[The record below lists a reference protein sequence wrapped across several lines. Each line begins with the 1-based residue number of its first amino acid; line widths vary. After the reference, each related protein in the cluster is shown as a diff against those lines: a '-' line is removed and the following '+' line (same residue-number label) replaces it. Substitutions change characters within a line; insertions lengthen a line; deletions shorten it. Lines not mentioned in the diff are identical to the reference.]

1 MGGEPAACVGDK
13 SGPEPEPPAAV
24 FDSERDVPG
33 GVPPLGADD
42 GPAPGTLAV
51 PGVSV
56 GDPLPLGVNDVPEMG
71 VGDTPAVGLGSGEA
85 VGVAP
90 GVPAA

>member
-1 MGGEPAACVGDK
+1 MSD
-13 SGPEPEPPAAV
+13 PERGAP
-24 FDSERDVPG
+24 R

-51 PGVSV
+51 PGVGV
-56 GDPLPLGVNDVPEMG
+56 GDPPTLGVNDVPG
-71 VGDTPAVGLGSGEA
+71 VRVGDTPAVRPGSEEV
-85 VGVAP
+85 VGGAP

>member
-1 MGGEPAACVGDK
+1 MGNEPAACVGGE
-13 SGPEPEPPAAV
+13 SGPEPEPLAATSDPEV
-24 FDSERDVPG
+24 GAPRC
-33 GVPPLGADD
+33 VPPLGADD

-56 GDPLPLGVNDVPEMG
+56 GDPLPLGVNDVPGMG
-71 VGDTPAVGLGSGEA
+71 AGDTPAFEPGSGEA
-85 VGVAP
+85 VGDAP